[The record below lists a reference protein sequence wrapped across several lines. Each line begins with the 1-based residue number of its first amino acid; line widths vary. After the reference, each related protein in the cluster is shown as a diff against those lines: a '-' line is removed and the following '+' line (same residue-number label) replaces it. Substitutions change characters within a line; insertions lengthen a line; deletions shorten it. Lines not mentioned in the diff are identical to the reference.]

1 MPRKFSNGSKS
12 SEGDVIFFKT
22 AISVDCHIG
31 GGGLPHHLYT
41 LCRAV
46 SLRVHLARQGRD
58 QRGKDAPLETRA
70 SAVHA
75 ALAGV
80 LPRWRS
86 MARTK
91 PVCRERVFLGLV
103 RSDAKIRQS
112 ILKSRKSGGVQVL
125 LVQAALVI
133 AKTCVSG
140 AFDEFRSKE
149 LLPAKEL

>member
-1 MPRKFSNGSKS
+1 M
-12 SEGDVIFFKT
+12 FFKT
-22 AISVDCHIG
+22 AISIDCHIG
-31 GGGLPHHLYT
+31 GGGLPHHLYA

-46 SLRVHLARQGRD
+46 PLRVHLARQGRG
-58 QRGKDAPLETRA
+58 QRGKAAPLEARTGP
-70 SAVHA
+70 VHA

-80 LPRWRS
+80 LPQRRS
-86 MARTK
+86 VVGAK
-91 PVCRERVFLGLV
+91 PICRERVLLALA

-112 ILKSRKSGGVQVL
+112 ILKSRKGGGVQIL

>member
-12 SEGDVIFFKT
+12 SEGDVKFFKT

-31 GGGLPHHLYT
+31 GGGLPHHLYA

-46 SLRVHLARQGRD
+46 PLRVHLARQGRG
-58 QRGKDAPLETRA
+58 QREKAAPLEARA

-80 LPRWRS
+80 FPRWRS

-91 PVCRERVFLGLV
+91 PICRERVFLALE

-112 ILKSRKSGGVQVL
+112 TLKSRKSGGVQVL

-133 AKTCVSG
+133 AKTCASG
-140 AFDEFRSKE
+140 AFDEFRGKE

>member
-1 MPRKFSNGSKS
+1 MPTKFSNGSRS

-31 GGGLPHHLYT
+31 GGGLPHHLYA
-41 LCRAV
+41 LRRV
-46 SLRVHLARQGRD
+46 VPLRVHLAWQGRG
-58 QRGKDAPLETRA
+58 QREKAAPLEARA
-70 SAVHA
+70 SAAHA
-75 ALAGV
+75 ALARV
-80 LPRWRS
+80 LPRWRP

-91 PVCRERVFLGLV
+91 PISRERVFLALE

-112 ILKSRKSGGVQVL
+112 TLKSRKGGGIQIF

-133 AKTCVSG
+133 AKTRILG
-140 AFDEFRSKE
+140 AFDEFRGKE